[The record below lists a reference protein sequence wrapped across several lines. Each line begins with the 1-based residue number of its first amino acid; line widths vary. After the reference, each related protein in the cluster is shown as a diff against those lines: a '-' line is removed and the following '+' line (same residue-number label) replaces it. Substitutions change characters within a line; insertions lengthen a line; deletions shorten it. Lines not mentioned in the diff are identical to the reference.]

1 MDPQS
6 DKLPGLGLPQP
17 SMPQGSAMPP
27 NQPYMPM
34 PPVGQAP
41 TAMSM
46 PAMQAP
52 AAGGLPMAALPGA
65 GAPMPQMQ
73 QPALDAPAPDENSD
87 SLDEEW
93 VQKAKTIVER
103 TKNDPYAESQ
113 ELSKVKADFLR
124 IRYNKQVKIA
134 EDQSK

>member
-17 SMPQGSAMPP
+17 SMPQGGAMPHD
-27 NQPYMPM
+27 QPYAPM
-34 PPVGQAP
+34 PPINAGATGMP
-41 TAMSM
+41 MTA
-46 PAMQAP
+46 AP
-52 AAGGLPMAALPGA
+52 APAGGLPVAALPGA
-65 GAPMPQMQ
+65 GAPLPQMQ
-73 QPALDAPAPDENSD
+73 QPTLDAPAPDENSD

-93 VQKAKTIVER
+93 VQKAKAIVDR

-113 ELSKVKADFLR
+113 ELSKIKADFLR
-124 IRYNKQVKIA
+124 IRYNKQVKVA